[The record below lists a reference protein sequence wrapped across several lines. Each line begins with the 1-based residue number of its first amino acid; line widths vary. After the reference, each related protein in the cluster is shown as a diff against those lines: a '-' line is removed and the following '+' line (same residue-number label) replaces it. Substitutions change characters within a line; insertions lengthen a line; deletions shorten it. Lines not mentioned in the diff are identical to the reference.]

1 MCIINGRTVGDL
13 IGKYTCHEYNGS
25 STVDYFIIH
34 TDIIDRV
41 LSMRVVDLPWYSD
54 HCPLTVKIGI
64 YNKMSVTENRDTYA
78 EPLKMYKWNE
88 QSKERFIKVLNSLH
102 ITDMLNCFSSND
114 SNDVNELVSQ
124 FTDIMLITANSYL
137 KCKSMHK
144 TNS

>member
-41 LSMRVVDLPWYSD
+41 LSMRVVDLHWYSD

-144 TNS
+144 TYS